1 MISNW
6 RHPGKVKENVKGSK
20 AFTLGSKYI
29 QNTIIVKIRAEVSVP
44 EKKVCA

>member
-6 RHPGKVKENVKGSK
+6 RYPGKVKENVNNQKPLD
-20 AFTLGSKYI
+20 LGSKYI
-29 QNTIIVKIRAEVSVP
+29 QSTITVKISAEVSVP